1 MKILLRSNPVVLTC
15 LALTAGSSH
24 AEGFLDDSKASLN
37 LRNFYLNRNFVN
49 GNYPQA
55 KAEEWTQSFIL
66 DARSGYTEGLVDFG
80 VDVLGLYSVKLDSL
94 ALSATPSRPKS
105 SAGRPVPR
113 QQPAQRCEHGGHVH
127 GRPPGCHLR
136 PLQLRRC

>member
-24 AEGFLDDSKASLN
+24 ADGFLDDSKASLN

-66 DARSGYTEGLVDFG
+66 DARSGYTEGLVGFG
-80 VDVLGLYSVKLDSL
+80 VDVLGLYSVKLDGGKGT
-94 ALSATPSRPKS
+94 ACNTPCCRCWRWPRSISPCT
-105 SAGRPVPR
+105 PV
-113 QQPAQRCEHGGHVH
+113 
-127 GRPPGCHLR
+127 
-136 PLQLRRC
+136 